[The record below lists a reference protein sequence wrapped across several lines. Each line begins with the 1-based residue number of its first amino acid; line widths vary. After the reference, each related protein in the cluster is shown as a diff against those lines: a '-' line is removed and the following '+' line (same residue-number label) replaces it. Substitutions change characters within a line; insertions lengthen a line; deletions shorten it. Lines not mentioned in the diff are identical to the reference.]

1 MSDDTRLRLV
11 VLVPFVSGVM
21 RDVYEDRDGRQ
32 WVVGYDA
39 ERVYRAWLPPA
50 DDPVI
55 VEAARP

>member
-1 MSDDTRLRLV
+1 MSDDIRLRLV
-11 VLVPFVSGVM
+11 GLVPFVSGVM
-21 RDVYEDRDGRQ
+21 RDVYEDRDCRQ

-39 ERVYRAWLPPA
+39 ERVYGAWLPPA